1 MSHIIC
7 FYLLTVFIEKK
18 LNMSDYGKMKSKYAV
33 YRIVNYKL
41 IS

>member
-1 MSHIIC
+1 MFLSFNSIHW
-7 FYLLTVFIEKK
+7 KN